1 MKRKT
6 ASVIMSAALVLS
18 LAVLPGCTKTISGS
32 VSEVIEQAQS
42 IKASE
47 KVTVEVTGRTSTT
60 EAIKLDNGTTIIGI
74 EDGEK
79 YVVCT
84 FNSEQNIGTEE
95 RVTVTGELSGSDVYD
110 SYIGLTNC
118 KLK

>member
-6 ASVIMSAALVLS
+6 ASVLMSAVLALS
-18 LAVLPGCTKTISGS
+18 LAVLPGCSKTISGS

-42 IKASE
+42 VKASE

-60 EAIKLDNGTTIIGI
+60 EAIKLNDGTTIIGI

-79 YVVCT
+79 CVVCT
-84 FNSEQNIGTEE
+84 FSSEQNIGTEE
-95 RVTVTGELSGSDVYD
+95 RITVTGELNGSDVYE
-110 SYIGLTNC
+110 SHIGLTNC